1 VPRLRLP
8 VSSLPQPRISGLA
21 GDQPAGL
28 HVGRGTFDRV
38 QGCEELCRHY
48 RHRDLL
54 PRRADPLLFRTDT
67 GVEWRDQDLVA
78 IITRYR
84 RGNGKVTVVE
94 QNGVWANLRAPKEL
108 LLRYRGSNGPE
119 RVPVDVSVREALGLC
134 PGCSNIGP

>member
-1 VPRLRLP
+1 MRLP

-48 RHRDLL
+48 HHRDLL
-54 PRRADPLLFRTDT
+54 PRRPILFYSAPNTA
-67 GVEWRDQDLVA
+67 VEWRDQDLVD
-78 IITRYR
+78 IITGYP

-94 QNGVWANLRAPKEL
+94 QNGVWANLRAPREL

>member
-1 VPRLRLP
+1 MRELP
-8 VSSLPQPRISGLA
+8 DSIVRCS
-21 GDQPAGL
+21 D
-28 HVGRGTFDRV
+28 
-38 QGCEELCRHY
+38 C
-48 RHRDLL
+48 LL
-54 PRRADPLLFRTDT
+54 NTILFYSAPNT

-94 QNGVWANLRAPKEL
+94 QNGVWANLRAPREL